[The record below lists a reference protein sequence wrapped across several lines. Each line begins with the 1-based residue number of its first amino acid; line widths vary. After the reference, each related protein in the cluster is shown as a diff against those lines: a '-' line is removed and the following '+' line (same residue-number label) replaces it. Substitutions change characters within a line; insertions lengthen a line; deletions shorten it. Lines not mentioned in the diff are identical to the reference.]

1 MKTWFW
7 LLLIMVTLTVG
18 CAPGYSAKKPAY
30 PEETP
35 AYQDTG
41 MLHQNPETDA
51 EQGMRIWREESSR

>member
-7 LLLIMVTLTVG
+7 LLLAMVTLTVG

-35 AYQDTG
+35 AFQGTG
-41 MLHQNPETDA
+41 MLHQNPESEA